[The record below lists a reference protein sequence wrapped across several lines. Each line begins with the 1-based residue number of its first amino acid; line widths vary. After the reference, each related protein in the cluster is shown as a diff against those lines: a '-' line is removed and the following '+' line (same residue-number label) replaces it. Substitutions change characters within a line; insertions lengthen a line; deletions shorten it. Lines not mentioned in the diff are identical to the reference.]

1 MSQKRSY
8 DIKCAECGK
17 RAKVFFKPVIGKPTY
32 CKSCF
37 SKRRMKQQVVGVRG
51 NLGRDEDILGNEA
64 RKNPL
69 ASSRNY
75 DGDGVMGKRKIL
87 TEQDFSNM
95 VLPVGS
101 DVLGI
106 AMKMLGYGRI
116 MVKCQDGPIRLC
128 RIRGKMKRRNWIRLG
143 DVVLVS
149 PWDFQSDTRG
159 DIFWRY
165 RRNQNDWLRK
175 KGYLTI
181 ER

>member
-1 MSQKRSY
+1 M
-8 DIKCAECGK
+8 
-17 RAKVFFKPVIGKPTY
+17 
-32 CKSCF
+32 
-37 SKRRMKQQVVGVRG
+37 
-51 NLGRDEDILGNEA
+51 GR
-64 RKNPL
+64 
-69 ASSRNY
+69 
-75 DGDGVMGKRKIL
+75 RKIH

-106 AMKMLGYGRI
+106 ATKMLGYGRI
-116 MVKCQDGPIRLC
+116 MVKCQDGHTRLC

-149 PWDFQSDTRG
+149 PWDFQSDDRG

-165 RRNQNDWLRK
+165 RRNQKDWLRR

-181 ER
+181 E